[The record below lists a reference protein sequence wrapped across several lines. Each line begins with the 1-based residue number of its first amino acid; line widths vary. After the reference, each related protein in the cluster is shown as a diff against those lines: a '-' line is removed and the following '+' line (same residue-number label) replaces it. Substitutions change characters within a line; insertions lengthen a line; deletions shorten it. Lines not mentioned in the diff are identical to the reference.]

1 MRCIKVKSKYLC
13 MNRKSRIFFNFK
25 DKSARLYTER
35 EKDMAAT
42 LISLCVC
49 GLPKKNKTNLYV

>member
-49 GLPKKNKTNLYV
+49 GLPKKK